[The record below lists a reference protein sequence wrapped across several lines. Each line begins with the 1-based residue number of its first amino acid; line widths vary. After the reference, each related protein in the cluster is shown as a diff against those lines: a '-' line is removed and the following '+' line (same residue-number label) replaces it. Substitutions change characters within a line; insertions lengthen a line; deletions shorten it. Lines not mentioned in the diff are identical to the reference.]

1 MNGVLAAAR
10 LVVQTCLGLA
20 PQAATGGEKI
30 DTAPRKS
37 VTLSEIDAGVA
48 AVNAALPALQK
59 CVTGHFRD
67 LGDDA
72 TLVEDLAAV
81 VSKVVPAAAYVGD
94 VAQLIVLLCNLGA
107 IKTAP
112 AGKPPVG
119 GINPAS
125 GAPLFT

>member
-1 MNGVLAAAR
+1 VNGFLAAVRIA
-10 LVVQTCLGLA
+10 VQTCLGLA
-20 PQAATGGEKI
+20 PQAAAETRP
-30 DTAPRKS
+30 APGKS

-94 VAQLIVLLCNLGA
+94 VAELIVLLCNLGA

-112 AGKPPVG
+112 VGKPPVG